1 MIYSVDV
8 EFKLDHPLALPPEY
22 QSRSAAGADV
32 FSVQEITIHPGQV
45 KAVDLGFSVA
55 IPEGFELQVR
65 PRSGLALKKQ
75 ITVLNSPGT
84 IDADYRGPVKVILMN
99 LGSEPFDIKPGDRIA
114 QVVLNQVPRIKV
126 REVNNIGDTA
136 RGLGGFGSTGV

>member
-1 MIYSVDV
+1 MYIVDV
-8 EFKLDHPLALPPEY
+8 EFKLDHPSALLPSYET
-22 QSRSAAGADV
+22 SGAAGADV
-32 FSVQEITIHPGQV
+32 YSVQELTIYPGQV
-45 KAVDLGFSVA
+45 KAVDLGFSVGV
-55 IPEGFELQVR
+55 PEGYELQVR

-114 QVVLNQVPRIKV
+114 QVVLNQVPRMKF
-126 REVNNIGDTA
+126 REVRYLGDTA
-136 RGLGGFGSTGV
+136 RGAGGFGSTGV